1 MLLRDFTGGRI
12 CRWQIITKCWLV
24 FEVWCQK
31 IIFGT
36 SDDSVWVYK
45 HIVKHNYQYSK
56 TFVPPA
62 TLIYALVLLPAKSEP
77 FALIGL
83 QEMCVTHR
91 ANQKQWHDI
100 CLIVKAAH
108 CDKSM
113 PVTKCSSNKSW
124 NYIDQ
129 LSQFQFK
136 RSLQFHKATAGCE
149 EHNNAN
155 LIIDS

>member
-1 MLLRDFTGGRI
+1 MANYNQMLACF
-12 CRWQIITKCWLV
+12 WVLV
-24 FEVWCQK
+24 PKDHIW
-31 IIFGT
+31 
-36 SDDSVWVYK
+36 YK
-45 HIVKHNYQYSK
+45 WRLCMGIYILIRHNYQYSK

-77 FALIGL
+77 FALIEQ
-83 QEMCVTHR
+83 QEMRVTHR